1 MCNLC
6 QNLKLVEGGQYLVE
20 VELQKEKLEN
30 YANTKLL
37 DFHNRL
43 LENVKTYTLP

>member
-1 MCNLC
+1 MCNLW

-20 VELQKEKLEN
+20 VELQKGKLEN

-37 DFHNRL
+37 DDRT
-43 LENVKTYTLP
+43 NVNSTTMRSQP